1 MKSSRGHYPELMDRI
16 HILISNLDDHILH
29 HPLTQESENLKDLI
43 DTAHSNLI
51 DAYNLISVMEIYDN
65 ELKKSKK

>member
-29 HPLTQESENLKDLI
+29 HPLTQENENLKDLI

-51 DAYNLISVMEIYDN
+51 DAYNLIGVMEIYDK
-65 ELKKSKK
+65 ELKKVKK